1 MKYDK
6 DKLTT
11 ALDIMYY
18 MLSTNSLEQSK
29 CPKYYAIYEQD
40 SDVRD
45 VLELCTER
53 FGLYL
58 CRRENALYLSSGV
71 GNRLFGVTNA
81 DIKYELGK
89 GFNNSGMYTV
99 FFIMHII
106 VSEFY
111 EESMYDTHRQKIPKD
126 YLLETI
132 NSKIRAMSDFE
143 DLQKLSGDYKFNFSD
158 IKELWDSLPTREL
171 RDNSDEEKQRG
182 TGSKVTMIHETIKLM
197 EKHDLVEEHNNAI
210 YPTNRFKAVIAE
222 AYNNPDIQKD
232 ILEFIENLTPEGGS
246 ENAEN

>member
-6 DKLTT
+6 EKLTR
-11 ALDIMYY
+11 ALDILYY

-29 CPKYYAIYEQD
+29 CPKYYSIYEQD
-40 SDVRD
+40 AEVRD
-45 VLELCTER
+45 ALELCTER

-58 CRRENALYLSSGV
+58 CRRDNALYLSSGI
-71 GNRLFGVTNA
+71 GNKVFGVTNA

-89 GFNNSGMYTV
+89 GFNNPEMYTV

-126 YLLETI
+126 FLLETI
-132 NSKIRAMSDFE
+132 DSKIKTLSDFE
-143 DLQKLSGDYKFNFSD
+143 DLQKLSEDYKFNFSE
-158 IKELWDSLPTREL
+158 IKEFWDSLSVRKFRP
-171 RDNSDEEKQRG
+171 DSADEKERG
-182 TGSKVTMIHETIKLM
+182 TGSKRTMINETIYFM
-197 EKHDLVEEHNNAI
+197 EKHNLVVEHNNAI

-232 ILEFIENLTPEGGS
+232 IQEFIESLSSEG
-246 ENAEN
+246 ELEDAKD

>member
-6 DKLTT
+6 EKLTT
-11 ALDIMYY
+11 ALDILYY

-29 CPKYYAIYEQD
+29 CPKYYLIYEQD
-40 SDVRD
+40 AEVRD
-45 VLELCTER
+45 ALELCTER

-58 CRRENALYLSSGV
+58 CRRDNALYLSSGV
-71 GNRLFGVTNA
+71 GNKVFGVTNA

-89 GFNNSGMYTV
+89 GFNNPEMYTV

-106 VSEFY
+106 VTEFY
-111 EESMYDTHRQKIPKD
+111 EESMYDTHRQKLPKD

-132 NSKIRAMSDFE
+132 DSKIRAMSDFE
-143 DLQKLSGDYKFNFSD
+143 DLQKLSEDYKFNFSE

-171 RDNSDEEKQRG
+171 RENSDDEKQKG
-182 TGSKVTMIHETIKLM
+182 TGSKITMMNETIYFM
-197 EKHDLVEEHNNAI
+197 EKHDLVIEHNNAV

-222 AYNNPDIQKD
+222 AYNNQDIQKD
-232 ILEFIENLTPEGGS
+232 IREFIESLTFEGGV
-246 ENAEN
+246 EDAKN